1 MSVSGW
7 YESEYGAEI
16 VDISEARDA
25 SDLAQALYLKYGEGI
40 NGVDMELDGEYADG
54 SDVSDTF
61 DELLD
66 EINFLCERDY
76 LSAEAMMDNIS
87 SSLA

>member
-1 MSVSGW
+1 
-7 YESEYGAEI
+7 
-16 VDISEARDA
+16 
-25 SDLAQALYLKYGEGI
+25 
-40 NGVDMELDGEYADG
+40 MELEGEYSDG
-54 SDVSDTF
+54 SDVNDTF

-66 EINFLCERDY
+66 EIAFLCERAY

>member
-1 MSVSGW
+1 MSISGW
-7 YESEYGAEI
+7 FESEYGAEI

-54 SDVSDTF
+54 SDVNDTF

-66 EINFLCERDY
+66 EINFLCEREY

>member
-1 MSVSGW
+1 MSISGW
-7 YESEYGAEI
+7 FESEYGAEI

-54 SDVSDTF
+54 SDVNDTF

-66 EINFLCERDY
+66 EIAFLCERAF

>member
-1 MSVSGW
+1 MSISGW

-16 VDISEARDA
+16 VDITEARDA

-40 NGVDMELDGEYADG
+40 NGVDMELDGVYSDG
-54 SDVSDTF
+54 SDVNDTF

-66 EINFLCERDY
+66 EVNFLCERDY
-76 LSAEAMMDNIS
+76 LAAEALMDNIS